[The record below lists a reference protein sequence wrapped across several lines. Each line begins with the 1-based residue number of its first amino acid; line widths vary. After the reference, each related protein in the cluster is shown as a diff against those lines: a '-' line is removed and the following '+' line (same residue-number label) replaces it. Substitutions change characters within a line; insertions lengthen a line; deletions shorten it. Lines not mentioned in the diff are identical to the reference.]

1 MKSGRWL
8 VNSPDDCADP
18 LAHETIG
25 AMARTK
31 NQSERRAQ
39 IVAAAQRAI
48 VKLGLSSVRLRDV
61 ADEAGLTPGA
71 VLYYFSELE
80 ALIIEVHHQAKE
92 RFCRLREEAVDAVDD
107 PWDKLLVALRCGLPS
122 GPDDELVR
130 ALYEFE
136 GKAFRDSKFAALT
149 RLYFERQVSIYHS
162 IIVAGQ
168 AAGVF
173 DTAAP
178 ARTVARNLVALEDG
192 YGFYVVL
199 DEYDIDADAA
209 EALILSYARTALGS
223 GT

>member
-1 MKSGRWL
+1 MSR
-8 VNSPDDCADP
+8 
-18 LAHETIG
+18 
-25 AMARTK
+25 RK

-61 ADEAGLTPGA
+61 ADEAGLTSGA
-71 VLYYFSELE
+71 VLYYFSELD
-80 ALIIEVHHQAKE
+80 ALLVEVHHQAKE

-107 PWDKLLVALRCGLPS
+107 PWEKLVVALRGGLPS

-136 GKAFRDSKFAALT
+136 GTAFRDSKFAALT
-149 RLYFERQVSIYHS
+149 RLYFERQVGIYHS

-168 AAGVF
+168 AVGAF

-178 ARTVARNLVALEDG
+178 ARTVARNIVALEDG

-199 DEYDIDADAA
+199 DEYDIDAGTA
-209 EALILSYARTALGS
+209 EELILSYVRTALS
-223 GT
+223 AP